1 MRGGLIRLVVGVVLD
16 GDWVVLAIVMVVEAV
31 AMEAAVEVVEAI
43 VVVVREY

>member
-1 MRGGLIRLVVGVVLD
+1 LVVGVVLD

-31 AMEAAVEVVEAI
+31 AMEAVVEAI